1 MLDKNK
7 HEIIFKN
14 ILKDIYSDRLL
25 APILGFKGGTACY
38 LFYDLPRFST
48 DLDFNLLDLKSE
60 KEVFTRVKNILV
72 KYGELIKA
80 DKKRNILFF
89 LVRHEKNKQAIKV
102 EVSLRGDIDKYE
114 LKNLLGVSILVM
126 IRKDIF
132 AHKLVA
138 TLERRATANRD
149 LFDINYFL
157 SKTWEIE
164 SSIIKKRTGNSVAN
178 QLKEV
183 VRFVEKNISSRNILD
198 GLGEILEENQKDRV
212 KDTLKGD
219 LLFNLKSRILVEE

>member
-38 LFYDLPRFST
+38 LFYGLPRFST

-80 DKKRNILFF
+80 DKKRNTLFF

-102 EVSLRGDIDKYE
+102 EISLRGDIDKYE

-164 SSIIKKRTGNSVAN
+164 SSIIKKRTGNSVVN

-183 VRFVEKNISSRNILD
+183 AKFVEKNISSRNILD

-212 KDTLKGD
+212 KDTLKRD
-219 LLFNLKSRILVEE
+219 LLFNLKSRILVEK